1 MTGNLAL
8 QATETNKF
16 DFDFDLTGNY
26 SSHYILHQPVTS
38 IVIRNFHFLENIKN
52 IMIFFMFFDI
62 LIFSKISNINGALY
76 SALYVTS

>member
-16 DFDFDLTGNY
+16 DFNFDLTGNY

-38 IVIRNFHFLENIKN
+38 VVIRNLC
-52 IMIFFMFFDI
+52 FF
-62 LIFSKISNINGALY
+62 LIFSKISNINAALY